1 MAREEFVGR
10 NHAVEVL
17 ARDAHEAGQP
27 GTRADEHGGVAL
39 FVQQRVDGH
48 GAADDDVGLDLYAQF
63 FDLGDFA
70 CHDALLGQPEL
81 GDAVDQYAARLV
93 QRLEDLDF
101 IAQFRK
107 VARAG
112 QPGRAAADDGDL
124 VPVAGCGLCRGG
136 AVFELPVADEA
147 FEFADGDRFAFD
159 AQDAGAFALRFL
171 RADAAADRGQRTV
184 AGDDVGGL
192 LQLPV
197 CKAPM
202 KSGMRMLT
210 GQAATQRGFLQCRQR
225 DASSLASSRS

>member
-1 MAREEFVGR
+1 M
-10 NHAVEVL
+10 
-17 ARDAHEAGQP
+17 
-27 GTRADEHGGVAL
+27 
-39 FVQQRVDGH
+39 
-48 GAADDDVGLDLYAQF
+48 
-63 FDLGDFA
+63 
-70 CHDALLGQPEL
+70 
-81 GDAVDQYAARLV
+81 

-192 LQLPV
+192 LQLPGV
-197 CKAPM
+197 QGSDEVGDADADGAGSHTAGIPAVQAARRFQPCLVEVEKLGVEIETDVIVGRTVTIDSLLDEEGYAAVFIGSGAGLPRFM
-202 KSGMRMLT
+202 GIPGENLNGVVSANEFLTRANLMRSLGSRNSGMP
-210 GQAATQRGFLQCRQR
+210 
-225 DASSLASSRS
+225 